1 MRWTALGALLLL
13 PCLDTSAAPAPVV
26 PRFEVRPFQP
36 PDGGQSVTPPGLYP
50 IPGSLNAVLT
60 ADALD
65 GTRTRLVALDG
76 PDAGQIV
83 QELTPGAR
91 GALVLRVHQ
100 GQGSENWFLA
110 GAANATG
117 FDVPT
122 SWYRLD
128 PGSLTLLSPGQPYGF
143 WGRSRRDELLLV
155 EARDPTLWFIDTVH
169 RLSGGPITTTASV
182 RVPPPADAFPLGSA
196 NAGVPGPFAGG
207 KFYTVADA
215 GSSPAL
221 MALDLA
227 TPDGGFAIVTRLDAV
242 PLGGAFYDGP
252 LAHYALLIDRSG
264 QTISIHDLDVA
275 GAPLVGTM
283 TVATDAGVCAGRVD
297 CLIENLVVSNEA
309 FGSFDAGVVLVPMR
323 FDGRQFTAV
332 IDWSSVASALTL
344 RSDGTALPAARLF
357 EDVGGSGGG
366 GGGGGSP
373 NPPLGPGLSGGTGSG
388 CSASTH
394 DSGVALSLLALLVAL
409 GLSAARRGL

>member
-13 PCLDTSAAPAPVV
+13 PGFVTSAAPTPVV

-36 PDGGQSVTPPGLYP
+36 ADGGQSVTPPGLYP
-50 IPGSLNAVLT
+50 IPGSLEAVLT

-83 QELTPGAR
+83 RELTPGAR

-100 GQGSENWFLA
+100 AQGSENWFLA

-117 FDVPT
+117 FDAPT

-128 PGSLTLLSPGQPYGF
+128 GSLELLSPGQPYGF
-143 WGRSRRDELLLV
+143 WGRSRRDELLLL
-155 EARDPTLWFIDTVH
+155 EAPDPTVWFIDTVH
-169 RLSGGPITTTASV
+169 RRSGGPITTTASV
-182 RVPPPADAFPLGSA
+182 RVPAPAGAFPLTSA

-227 TPDGGFAIVTRLDAV
+227 APDGGFAIVTRLDAL

-252 LAHYALLIDRSG
+252 LVHYALLIDRSG
-264 QTISIHDLDVA
+264 QTVSIRDLDA
-275 GAPLVGTM
+275 LGAPLVGTM
-283 TVATDAGVCAGRVD
+283 TVSTDAGVCAGRVD
-297 CLIENLVVSNEA
+297 CLIENLVVSSEA

-332 IDWSSVASALTL
+332 IDWNSVASALTL
-344 RSDGTALPAARLF
+344 RSDGTPLPAARLF
-357 EDVGGSGGG
+357 EDVGTAGGG
-366 GGGGGSP
+366 
-373 NPPLGPGLSGGTGSG
+373 NPSPLGPGLADTTSRG
-388 CSASTH
+388 CSAST
-394 DSGVALSLLALLVAL
+394 DGSGVALPLLALLAGL
-409 GLSAARRGL
+409 GLSAGRRGPRRRA